1 LLNDGVIQQVGSPME
16 LYDNPANRFVADFL
30 GTANLIDGRVEK
42 GQDKITFQA
51 DDGTLIPLNGTGV
64 EAGPGT
70 AMFRP
75 QDLTIRNPGEDADD
89 GAVLPGRVQHREF
102 LGSLIRYAIR
112 VGDNVILVDDSHQA
126 GRPVFDVGDDV
137 ALRLAVDQVR
147 ILAG

>member
-1 LLNDGVIQQVGSPME
+1 MNCHALSSPVT
-16 LYDNPANRFVADFL
+16 PSA
-30 GTANLIDGRVEK
+30 IS
-42 GQDKITFQA
+42 
-51 DDGTLIPLNGTGV
+51 LNGTGV

-75 QDLTIRNPGEDADD
+75 QDLTIHNPGEDADD

-102 LGSLIRYAIR
+102 LGNLIRYAIR

-126 GRPVFDVGDDV
+126 GRSVFDVGDDV

-147 ILAG
+147 ILAS